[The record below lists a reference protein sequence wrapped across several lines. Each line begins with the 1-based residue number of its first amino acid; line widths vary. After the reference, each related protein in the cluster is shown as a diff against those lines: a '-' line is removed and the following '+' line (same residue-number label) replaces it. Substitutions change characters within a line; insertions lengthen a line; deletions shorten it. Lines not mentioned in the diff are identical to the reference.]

1 MEFHNDE
8 KGWLSLLE
16 NTKVIGHIAY
26 SISNDVLTIEH
37 TVVDE
42 YYSGQGLASKLMVE
56 LIAFAKTKN
65 YKIKPVCSYA
75 VSYFNKHPENSSLL
89 VN

>member
-8 KGWLSLLE
+8 KKWLSLLD
-16 NTKVIGHIAY
+16 NKQVIGHIAY
-26 SISNDVLTIEH
+26 FISNDVLTIEH
-37 TVVDE
+37 TIVDE
-42 YYSGQGLASKLMVE
+42 HYKGQGLASKMTEE
-56 LIAFAKTKN
+56 LIKFATQKN

-75 VSYFNKHPENSSLL
+75 VSYFSKHPEYSSLL

>member
-8 KGWLSLLE
+8 KKWLSLLD
-16 NTKVIGHIAY
+16 NQKVIGHISY
-26 SISNDVLTIEH
+26 SIESNVLTIEH

-42 YYSGQGLASKLMVE
+42 YYKGQGLASKLTEE
-56 LIAFAKTKN
+56 LIAFAKTKD

-75 VSYFNKHPENSSLL
+75 VSYFSKHPEYSSLL